1 MQVSQG
7 RVIRRP
13 HSTSFKGKT
22 AIPTSNSLR
31 TLTCLWE
38 VAVFGRR

>member
-7 RVIRRP
+7 RVIRQP

-31 TLTCLWE
+31 MLTYILFQNGVE
-38 VAVFGRR
+38 S